1 MPLRGLL
8 LTKDKTM
15 FEILGKIFGSGNVIQ
30 SGMELIDNLHT
41 STEEEIAAKAK
52 AKADLLQAY
61 APFKLAQR
69 YLALMFTVMF
79 LFIMANGVVGALY
92 GVIDMANVE
101 EAKKFA
107 SEMWLGEIML
117 AIVGF
122 YFGGGFADSINRKG
136 K

>member
-1 MPLRGLL
+1 
-8 LTKDKTM
+8 M

-69 YLALMFTVMF
+69 YLALMFTAMF